1 MRVIMSRKLIL
12 GIPNKGRLQKQTA
25 DFLKEK
31 GLEIERGRGDRGY
44 IGNLIGY
51 DNIELIF
58 LSPKEISL
66 ELTKGTIDLGVTGLD
81 LIYEYVHLPDMNI
94 INLLELGF
102 GKADVVIAVPITWID
117 VVSINDLE
125 DIVYDFRLST
135 RKRLRI
141 ATKYPNIS
149 RGFFEKIGLSDYLL
163 VDSHGATEG
172 APAYGSSEIII
183 DITST
188 GSTLAANQLKRIDF
202 GTLLKSQACLFSGI
216 NANWSK
222 DKIKIVSELL
232 ALLGSDNAN
241 ISKIMNLL

>member
-1 MRVIMSRKLIL
+1 
-12 GIPNKGRLQKQTA
+12 
-25 DFLKEK
+25 
-31 GLEIERGRGDRGY
+31 
-44 IGNLIGY
+44 
-51 DNIELIF
+51 
-58 LSPKEISL
+58 
-66 ELTKGTIDLGVTGLD
+66 
-81 LIYEYVHLPDMNI
+81 MNI